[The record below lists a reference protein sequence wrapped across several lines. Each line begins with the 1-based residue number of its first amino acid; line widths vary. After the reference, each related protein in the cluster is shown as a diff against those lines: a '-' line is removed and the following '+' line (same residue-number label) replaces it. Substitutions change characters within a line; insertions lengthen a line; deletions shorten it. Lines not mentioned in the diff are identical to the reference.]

1 MLFMEEFIE
10 KIDEEDLRK
19 PEVLHLIGKII
30 EEMHLGKIRLAEKK
44 NDSWKINKWVVDSI
58 NYYFLAKKIIGSDAF
73 GFDKTNMQFRIDW
86 LKMQGVRA
94 LEGALVRSGSY
105 IAPGCVL
112 MPSFVNIGAYV
123 DEHTMIDTW
132 ATIGSGAQIGKRC
145 HISGG
150 VGIGGILEPIQER
163 PVIVEDDCFI
173 GSRCV
178 LAEGVHIGE
187 GAVLG
192 AGVILTGTTK
202 IFDTNQM
209 HQEVSYG
216 YIPPRSVVI
225 MGSQEKTFPNGKF
238 SVPCALI
245 LGERTESTDKKV
257 SLNETLRK
265 YNIAK

>member
-1 MLFMEEFIE
+1 MEETIT
-10 KIDEEDLRK
+10 KIIDEEDLRK
-19 PEVLHLIGKII
+19 PEVLHLIGRII
-30 EEMHLGKIRLAEKK
+30 EDMHIGKIRIAEKE
-44 NDSWKINKWVVDSI
+44 DGSWKINKWIIDSI

-94 LEGALVRSGSY
+94 LEGALVRSGAY

-123 DEHTMIDTW
+123 DEGTMIDTW

-163 PVIVEDDCFI
+163 PVIIEDDCFI

-178 LAEGVHIGE
+178 IAEGVHIGE
-187 GAVLG
+187 GSILG
-192 AGVILTGTTK
+192 AGVILTSSMK
-202 IFDTNQM
+202 IFDVNQL
-209 HQEVSYG
+209 HQEASYG
-216 YIPPRSVVI
+216 YIPPRSVVV
-225 MGSQEKTFPNGKF
+225 MGVKEKVFPAGKF
-238 SVPCALI
+238 SMPCALI
-245 LGERTESTDKKV
+245 LGERTEDTDKKV

-265 YNIAK
+265 YDIAK